1 MNFRPLFT
9 ACLSAGFL
17 SLAGCSTTPP
27 REPRGEIGEPIG
39 VEYGLASYYGRTMW
53 STEPTASGERFHA
66 SRMTAA
72 HRRLPFGSMVRVT
85 NLRNGR
91 AVVVRINDR
100 GPFKRGRI
108 IDVSK
113 AAAKELGMLNAGVVK
128 VRVENFGKTPLE
140 MR

>member
-1 MNFRPLFT
+1 
-9 ACLSAGFL
+9 
-17 SLAGCSTTPP
+17 
-27 REPRGEIGEPIG
+27 
-39 VEYGLASYYGRTMW
+39 MW